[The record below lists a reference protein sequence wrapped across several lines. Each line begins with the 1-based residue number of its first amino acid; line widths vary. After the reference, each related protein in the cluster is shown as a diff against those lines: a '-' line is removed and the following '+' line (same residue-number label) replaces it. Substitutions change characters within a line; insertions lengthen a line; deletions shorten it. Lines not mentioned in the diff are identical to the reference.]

1 MVYKLF
7 FNHRCIY
14 NTINININQNN
25 TGESMPSTSTD
36 IITKPTTKPEVELS
50 EPSMY
55 KIIYINDSQ
64 TSMQFVVDS
73 LIDYFGYAEIQAEK
87 ITEDIHVDGSAIV
100 AVLPYEI
107 AEQKGIEVTVDARSQ
122 GYPLQIKLEENP

>member
-1 MVYKLF
+1 M
-7 FNHRCIY
+7 
-14 NTINININQNN
+14 
-25 TGESMPSTSTD
+25 SDTSTE
-36 IITKPTTKPEVELS
+36 IVSKPQVKPEIELS
-50 EPSMY
+50 EPHMY
-55 KIIYINDSQ
+55 KIIYINDNQ

-73 LIDYFGYAEIQAEK
+73 LIDYFGYATIQAEK

-122 GYPLQIKLEENP
+122 GYPLQIKLEEEAG